1 MLKQLFNLENEE
13 NLILDDR
20 ITKNIG
26 TKGKSTILYGQIVQS
41 NNKCSCCDSK
51 NIVKNGTYKSTVLFN
66 KINNERILL
75 KLSKQRY
82 ICRNC
87 KTNFIPAVTFLEKR
101 KRISNQI
108 LNQVS
113 IDTTLTLS
121 NKQISRQNFV
131 SANTVERNLKKFKSY
146 LTVNKN
152 SLSKV
157 ICVDE
162 FKGVKNYKNKMNF
175 IIVDGYKHK
184 VKDVLINRQKNT
196 LEKYF
201 LSYSKKAKYKVEYF
215 VSDMYDT
222 YISLAKKQFP
232 NAKIIIDRFHTKRLI
247 INSLKNKRINIMKK
261 HSKYTYQYRVLKNF
275 RDVLLK
281 DYEEVSIKYEK
292 IKYYEMFK
300 SEYEILMYMLSL
312 DEQLENMYWIY
323 QEFLKAFDNRDVD
336 KFKTITHKEHINISE
351 EMKQVFRTY
360 RKYEEYIINSLIY
373 PYSNG
378 VVEGINNKIKLIKRI
393 SYGYRNFE
401 NFRLKILLAF
411 NFIKDNEDIETR
423 DRKILYLN
431 TS

>member
-1 MLKQLFNLENEE
+1 MLKHLFNLEKEE
-13 NLILDDR
+13 NLILDSR
-20 ITKNIG
+20 LSKRAGI
-26 TKGKSTILYGQIVQS
+26 KGKSTVLYGKIVQS
-41 NNKCSCCDSK
+41 NKKCVCCSSS
-51 NIVKNGTYKSTVLFN
+51 NIVKNGTYRSKVLFN
-66 KINNERILL
+66 KINNEKIIL
-75 KLSKQRY
+75 KLEKQRY
-82 ICRNC
+82 TCREC
-87 KTNFIPAVTFLEKR
+87 SLNFVPKVNFLEKR

-108 LNQVS
+108 LRQIS

-131 SANTVERNLKKFKSY
+131 SANTVERNLKTFKSY

-152 SLSKV
+152 HLSKV
-157 ICVDE
+157 VCVDE

-175 IIVDGYKHK
+175 IVVDGEKHT

-201 LSYSKKAKYKVEYF
+201 LSYPKKVKYNVEFF

-222 YISLAKKQFP
+222 YILLAKKQFP
-232 NAKIIIDRFHTKRLI
+232 NAKIIIDRFHSKRLMTCA
-247 INSLKNKRINIMKK
+247 LRNKRISVMKK
-261 HSKYTYQYRVLKNF
+261 YSKYTYQYRVLKKF
-275 RDVLLK
+275 RDLLLK
-281 DYEEVSIKYEK
+281 NYEEVSIKYEK

-312 DEQLENMYWIY
+312 DKQLENMYWIY
-323 QEFLKAFDNRDVD
+323 QDFIKAFDNKDVE
-336 KFKTITHKEHINISE
+336 KFRNIIHQEHLNISE
-351 EMKQVFRTY
+351 EMYQAFRTY
-360 RKYEEYIINSLIY
+360 RKYEEYIVNSLIY

-393 SYGYRNFE
+393 GYGYRNFE

-411 NFIKDNEDIETR
+411 NFIKDIVDLEKR
-423 DRKILYLN
+423 DKNRIYLN